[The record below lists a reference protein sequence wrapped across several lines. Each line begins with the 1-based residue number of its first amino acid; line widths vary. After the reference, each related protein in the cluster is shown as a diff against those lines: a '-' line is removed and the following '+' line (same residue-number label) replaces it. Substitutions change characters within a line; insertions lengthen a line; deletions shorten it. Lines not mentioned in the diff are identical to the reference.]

1 MLLHCRRYLFSSRET
16 VSWKSAIFFVENLL
30 TKDTIVILHGDDVV
44 ENGPDT
50 LITESDERIA
60 MI

>member
-1 MLLHCRRYLFSSRET
+1 LEKRNLFCRD
-16 VSWKSAIFFVENLL
+16 LL

>member
-44 ENGPDT
+44 VNPYT
-50 LITESDERIA
+50 MITESDERIA